1 MSQYNTHI
9 QAHLDKKDEAA
20 MVKLM
25 KSTLP
30 LFSNEHDW
38 EMTSF
43 ELALILDRVWPH
55 KSALDICH
63 YLQSDYPH
71 YDKDMEKRAD
81 SLIYFALTLA
91 AKKGSYA
98 KLQILAAC
106 HQDAVPCVMRN
117 EGRKLYQMFQSLFT
131 MTTLHTANLPGVRKQ
146 FYDISQTATETVLEY
161 TSRVDIIVAT
171 MAKLGEQVSPGA
183 WIYALGHGLR
193 SEYKDTKDGILYN
206 KKGYETVLSVK
217 TKILSEEAILKDKR
231 ADLKKEQHTQQV
243 INDEIAM
250 KLAASTPAVTK
261 PTTDSAYFNKGKGG
275 QKDTLKGN
283 ANGLM
288 SNGRNGNR
296 LLGRHQP
303 TLLNGHHLT
312 KAKENNSLNRSSG
325 ATFIRHSDIP
335 QIGVSTIHIAQE
347 DLPNGK
353 LKALQNQNGNRMNG
367 AIITRN
373 TVTPLQL
380 VARVKASTN
389 QHPQQTPPQYQKG
402 VRAKSKVQ
410 VNENGKVKTSQPTT
424 IRPPLLFR
432 LQRHQIGGTP
442 RRK

>member
-63 YLQSDYPH
+63 YLQTDYPH

-193 SEYKDTKDGILYN
+193 SEYQDTKDGILYN

-243 INDEIAM
+243 IND
-250 KLAASTPAVTK
+250 
-261 PTTDSAYFNKGKGG
+261 
-275 QKDTLKGN
+275 
-283 ANGLM
+283 
-288 SNGRNGNR
+288 
-296 LLGRHQP
+296 
-303 TLLNGHHLT
+303 
-312 KAKENNSLNRSSG
+312 
-325 ATFIRHSDIP
+325 
-335 QIGVSTIHIAQE
+335 
-347 DLPNGK
+347 
-353 LKALQNQNGNRMNG
+353 
-367 AIITRN
+367 
-373 TVTPLQL
+373 
-380 VARVKASTN
+380 
-389 QHPQQTPPQYQKG
+389 
-402 VRAKSKVQ
+402 
-410 VNENGKVKTSQPTT
+410 
-424 IRPPLLFR
+424 
-432 LQRHQIGGTP
+432 
-442 RRK
+442 